1 MTTAP
6 DEFRT
11 DRLLARRI
19 SIADLPA
26 MAAMNADPLV
36 MKSLGGVL
44 GADGSRAWVEEKVT
58 HWREHEFGVYVLT
71 SADGVVVG
79 RAGLQYADV
88 DDERCIELLYALRIE
103 AWGNG
108 YATEASRALLDIA
121 FNVLGLPEVVAVVLP
136 GTEGS
141 RHVLRSLA
149 SRTRAWPATRTSSTG
164 STASTR
170 PTGKRARNVGASPVR
185 EYTGLRSR
193 RRPSRGSPAG
203 RAVLLGGTS

>member
-1 MTTAP
+1 MTAAP

-108 YATEASRALLDIA
+108 YATEASRALLDTA
-121 FNVLGLPEVVAVVLP
+121 FNVLGLPEVVAVTLP
-136 GTEGS
+136 
-141 RHVLRSLA
+141 V
-149 SRTRAWPATRTSSTG
+149 
-164 STASTR
+164 
-170 PTGKRARNVGASPVR
+170 ND
-185 EYTGLRSR
+185 RSR
-193 RRPSRGSPAG
+193 RVIERLGFAYQGMARHEDEQHRFYRFDAADWEARAQRWRESGAGVHWPS
-203 RAVLLGGTS
+203 